1 MSLVVIIFIMDIA
14 CSACLESFT
23 LDCDVSTTPCG
34 HLFHT
39 NCINKWI
46 KNEKRDCPQCRQSCT
61 LDQLMKI
68 YFSGTNTNNGK
79 GCLISEKY
87 FLLLS
92 GPILRKI
99 CQTRTLNFS
108 TFC

>member
-1 MSLVVIIFIMDIA
+1 MDIA
-14 CSACLESFT
+14 CSTCLESFT

-39 NCINKWI
+39 KCINKWI
-46 KNEKRDCPQCRQSCT
+46 KNEKRDCPQCRQSCS

-79 GCLISEKY
+79 GCLISESFFSY
-87 FLLLS
+87 FKVPSSEKCVKQEL
-92 GPILRKI
+92 
-99 CQTRTLNFS
+99 F
-108 TFC
+108 TFPTF